1 MALTPY
7 CSNDEV
13 RAVLGVT
20 TSELKDDVLTLPVY
34 EMGLRREL
42 IRVSPS
48 LPAAFSTVNSLTT
61 RSDAEQTL
69 FEASKLF
76 AVYAVAKQAGASVA
90 LAAPKGLTDDK
101 SGFDRF
107 ADAPYK
113 DVLMRVDTAYSSARQ
128 DLVDAYAAYAGASTG
143 TGFYGLP
150 SGMAVSSRTYDPVT
164 GS

>member
-20 TSELKDDVLTLPVY
+20 TSELKDNVLNLPVY

-48 LPAAFSTVNSLTT
+48 LPAAFSTVNSVDPKSELQQALH
-61 RSDAEQTL
+61 DAVR
-69 FEASKLF
+69 LF
-76 AVYAVAKQAGASVA
+76 AVYATAKQAGASVA

-113 DVLMRVDTAYSSARQ
+113 DVLNRVDTAYAAARQ
-128 DLVDAYAAYAGASTG
+128 DLVDAYSSYAGAATA

-150 SGMAVSSRTYDPVT
+150 SGMAISSRTYDPVT
-164 GS
+164 GA